1 MKNIRN
7 KVSAAITTVS
17 VTALNVITTHADG
30 LTFNEGAAKSL
41 VETFFK
47 PLTSFL
53 LWFVPLAAL
62 AASIWFISNGQER
75 MKLSKNRNR
84 GQSRL

>member
-17 VTALNVITTHADG
+17 VTALNIMTTHAEG
-30 LTFNEGAAKSL
+30 LTFNEGEAKSL

-62 AASIWFISNGQER
+62 AAFGFISSGQGK
-75 MKLSKNRNR
+75 MKLSKNRNH
-84 GQSRL
+84 GQSQL